1 MPNILLID
9 DSGVIRSSLKSILER
24 NGFAAFEATSLNDL
38 KYNSF
43 SKTVKLSEINLILLD
58 YYLESGNNNPLR
70 DWTPEVTKQI
80 IDFIESKIKD
90 SYKDLSEYEKTI
102 AIKNDVI
109 EDVKKYLEE
118 KIANF

>member
-1 MPNILLID
+1 M
-9 DSGVIRSSLKSILER
+9 K
-24 NGFAAFEATSLNDL
+24 
-38 KYNSF
+38 
-43 SKTVKLSEINLILLD
+43 KTLLD